1 MTTRKRAF
9 LDQPT
14 GTEGLYLEDAWRH
27 RNTVARLSA
36 ILEAWG
42 YFPVHSPMIDY
53 HDAFSGL
60 ISSDMAR
67 EIYRLI
73 DREGE
78 LIAIRSDATLFLAK
92 HMARFV
98 RRDMLPVRVYYSESI
113 LRHARRED
121 ISRNEYYQIG
131 AELIGETGFAG
142 ELETLTL
149 ALKTIDA
156 VLPGRCVVHVG
167 HRTIVERITAALD
180 RETMERVLEALR
192 NHDRR
197 ILTEGLASQYTREQ
211 AQALTRLLTTIQTPE
226 EFRSEAAGQMH
237 VLPEALSTAVKDH
250 LKHVTELTSML
261 EQAHGV
267 MNDGARTDV
276 IRIDLSEI
284 GSQSY
289 HTGIA
294 FRAYADGAE
303 AAVAS
308 GGRYDSLY
316 GHFGIQSPAVGF
328 SIMLR
333 RLERLSAI
341 DPLPALQAVRTDRAN
356 FLSRLAEAEERRQ
369 RGERVIFDFNSAE
382 AANE

>member
-14 GTEGLYLEDAWRH
+14 GTEGLYLADAWRH

-36 ILEAWG
+36 ILETWG

-98 RRDMLPVRVYYSESI
+98 RREVLPVRVYYSESI

-121 ISRNEYYQIG
+121 ISRNEYFQIG
-131 AELIGETGFAG
+131 AELIGDTGFTG
-142 ELETLTL
+142 ELEILAL
-149 ALKTIDA
+149 ALKTLDA
-156 VLPGRCVVHVG
+156 VLPGRCAVHVG
-167 HRTIVERITAALD
+167 HRTIVERIVAPLD
-180 RETMERVLEALR
+180 RGTRDVVLDALR
-192 NHDRR
+192 DHDRQALIR
-197 ILTEGLASQYTREQ
+197 GFSSQYTREQ
-211 AQALTRLLTTIQTPE
+211 ARALTKLLTTIQDPE
-226 EFRSEAAGQMH
+226 AFRAETAGQTH
-237 VLPEALSTAVKDH
+237 VLPHALSTAVEDE
-250 LKHVTELTSML
+250 LGHVLELTTML

-267 MNDGARTDV
+267 MNDGASSDV
-276 IRIDLSEI
+276 IRVDLSEI

-316 GHFGIQSPAVGF
+316 GHFGIHTPAVGF

-341 DPLPALQAVRTDRAN
+341 ESLPELQGVPADRKS
-356 FLSRLAEAEERRQ
+356 FLSRLAEAEKRRE
-369 RGERVIFDFNSAE
+369 RGERIVFEFTGAE
-382 AANE
+382 AENE

>member
-60 ISSDMAR
+60 INSDMAR

-78 LIAIRSDATLFLAK
+78 LISIRSDATLFLAK

-131 AELIGETGFAG
+131 AELIGDTGFAG

-149 ALKTIDA
+149 ALKTLDA

-192 NHDRR
+192 NHDRQV
-197 ILTEGLASQYTREQ
+197 LTEGLASKYTREQ

-226 EFRSEAAGQMH
+226 EFRNEAAGQLH
-237 VLPEALSTAVKDH
+237 ILPQALSTAVKDH
-250 LKHVTELTSML
+250 LQHVTELTSML

-276 IRIDLSEI
+276 IRVDLSEI

-369 RGERVIFDFNSAE
+369 RGERVIFDFNSVE
-382 AANE
+382 AGNE